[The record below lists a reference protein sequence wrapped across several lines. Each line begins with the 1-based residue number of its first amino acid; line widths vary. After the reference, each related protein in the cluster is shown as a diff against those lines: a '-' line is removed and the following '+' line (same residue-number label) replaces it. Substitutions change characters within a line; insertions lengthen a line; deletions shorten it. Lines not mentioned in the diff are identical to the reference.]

1 MHKAIGEG
9 FIDHQS
15 GIANAGTR
23 SADAAIGRPK
33 GQRGQMGMAYP
44 EVGGRAEARVAI

>member
-9 FIDHQS
+9 LIDHQS
-15 GIANAGTR
+15 GIANARTR

-33 GQRGQMGMAYP
+33 GTKRTKGNG
-44 EVGGRAEARVAI
+44 ESGSWRAR

>member
-15 GIANAGTR
+15 GIANARTR
-23 SADAAIGRPK
+23 SADAATGRPK
-33 GQRGQMGMAYP
+33 GTKRTKGNG
-44 EVGGRAEARVAI
+44 ESGSWRAR

>member
-15 GIANAGTR
+15 GIANAER
-23 SADAAIGRPK
+23 AAPTLPSDGP
-33 GQRGQMGMAYP
+33 RG
-44 EVGGRAEARVAI
+44 

>member
-15 GIANAGTR
+15 GIANARMR

-33 GQRGQMGMAYP
+33 GTKMTKGNDVSVNLAGAPR
-44 EVGGRAEARVAI
+44 RVAI